1 MALPTGLLAAEKAD
15 AREEDE
21 LQAAEEVSGPRSP

>member
-1 MALPTGLLAAEKAD
+1 MALPAGLSAAEKAD

-21 LQAAEEVSGPRSP
+21 LQAAEAVSGPCSP